1 MGSKDSKEDTI
12 FYLDSKE
19 ENICKCKDTAIEM
32 TQSETWRGKHL
43 KNSEHQLKDF
53 MCT

>member
-1 MGSKDSKEDTI
+1 MNHIQDGIKNI
-12 FYLDSKE
+12 LDCKE
-19 ENICKCKDTAIEM
+19 ENTCEFKDTAIET

-43 KNSEHQLKDF
+43 KKSEHQLKDF